1 MEMKSNYLSNS
12 HENYIR
18 MLILFIPYLDYSF
31 FFDDEIDKEMLKAK
45 IIHALQRYG
54 GYSSLD
60 IVDSLIDFYY
70 PEDIYTL
77 NDFYIKMFEI
87 SKTLLTY
94 HDNRLCIDMFESYDD
109 KSFVSLFNNKVLDYL
124 EISKLIPNSL
134 LMAFY
139 NVYYDYD
146 LEYCI
151 QRNLIKP
158 ISVVNHQLDLVLSKG
173 IAETHTHVV
182 GSIPFERQWNWL
194 AHEIY
199 DGNVDAERLLNSIEK
214 NKGVLFQ
221 KNKYGYK
228 NSLVHLIKHALTI
241 RLIMVIYLTKLEEG
255 YSLVTFEEF
264 FKEIGNKYFN
274 RKDINILYRL
284 ISSIENK
291 KSYEEFNFKNIDYV
305 LDVIKSNFYSNI
317 DLQKE
322 YINYEFNDEDNEDSF
337 SKRLYKGLLKNY
349 CCENECDLN
358 EHIEYIFQHLSI
370 KHIKNSD
377 DTLFKRAFMYYC
389 RVKNFIHSFITQS
402 TDIKGFLE
410 FQSFFRRQGTLF
422 DIPSHMFTNI
432 FKTYLYE
439 NVRFL
444 EVRIGHVKFKN
455 SSEKNGLNLIYGQE
469 NELREIFYRTILNF
483 VLSYKKYLQGISD
496 VYKREI
502 PHTL

>member
-305 LDVIKSNFYSNI
+305 LDVIKSNFYSN
-317 DLQKE
+317 
-322 YINYEFNDEDNEDSF
+322 
-337 SKRLYKGLLKNY
+337 
-349 CCENECDLN
+349 
-358 EHIEYIFQHLSI
+358 
-370 KHIKNSD
+370 
-377 DTLFKRAFMYYC
+377 
-389 RVKNFIHSFITQS
+389 
-402 TDIKGFLE
+402 
-410 FQSFFRRQGTLF
+410 
-422 DIPSHMFTNI
+422 
-432 FKTYLYE
+432 
-439 NVRFL
+439 
-444 EVRIGHVKFKN
+444 
-455 SSEKNGLNLIYGQE
+455 LIYKR
-469 NELREIFYRTILNF
+469 NTLIMNLMMKIMRIHFLNDCIKA
-483 VLSYKKYLQGISD
+483 Y
-496 VYKREI
+496 
-502 PHTL
+502 